1 MFATVYKL
9 RLKPGREAEMQ
20 ALSEAWNRERAP
32 QVKGF
37 VSSYTVRSE
46 KVEREFLGVT
56 VFDSEE
62 NFRRNANDPAQH
74 EWYLKMREYL
84 EADPE
89 WNDGEVVSAAN
100 SSQVEVG
107 R

>member
-1 MFATVYKL
+1 MY
-9 RLKPGREAEMQ
+9 
-20 ALSEAWNRERAP
+20 
-32 QVKGF
+32 
-37 VSSYTVRSE
+37 SYIIQNINKE
-46 KVEREFLGVT
+46 GEFWGVT